1 MRYEIDNNN
10 NIRCAN
16 CGSEEFVANLTG
28 KVDVELYIRDKLII
42 ADVEMSEFDF
52 DEIEDIECANCGYTI
67 SPSYYY
73 LKKQL
78 KNNGDI
84 NA

>member
-1 MRYEIDNNN
+1 MRYKIDNDN

-16 CGSEEFVANLTG
+16 CGSEKFVANLTG
-28 KVDVELYIRDKLII
+28 KVDVELYICDKLII
-42 ADVEMSEFDF
+42 ADVEMSEFDY
-52 DEIEDIECANCGYTI
+52 DDIEEIEYANCGYTI
-67 SPSYYY
+67 SPSYYF